1 MDGHFVPW
9 FLFLSWSL
17 VLQPGFLADGVTSG
31 AAGSPHPG
39 WGLDFWWLSWLLVQQ
54 CVSVLVGWGDK
65 MMGNDEILVKCW
77 GPESEDLR

>member
-1 MDGHFVPW
+1 M
-9 FLFLSWSL
+9 
-17 VLQPGFLADGVTSG
+17 TSG

-39 WGLDFWWLSWLLVQQ
+39 WGLDFWWLSWLLIQQ

-65 MMGNDEILVKCW
+65 MTGNDEILVKCW